1 MLAAVLAGYASLAS
15 YRPVGTRD
23 AGASPT
29 ELASPSAPRFSPGG
43 PDAEDYGARD
53 GYPIDDRSTCCSTP
67 FLIGSSSHLDQVF
80 EGRLVRRA
88 TTPSTLARA
97 ASEPAVRYEYRGQMF
112 TLEDY
117 LTRHPS
123 TGLLVARG
131 DTILIERYQYARHD
145 RHRFTSASM
154 AKTVTAMLVAVAE
167 GRIRSVD
174 DPAAAYVSAL
184 AGTEYGHT
192 SLRHL
197 RQMSSGVRFV
207 EEYSGRDDVSLL
219 AAYTFRQQVGAGGL
233 DAVMAFNVREA
244 PSGMKF
250 AYAFVETRCSASSGR
265 RWSGGQSPTTCTRR
279 SGSRWGQKPTPRGSS
294 TVRARR

>member
-1 MLAAVLAGYASLAS
+1 MKGIAQLIEKLPIRFLWLLCPIRAWLAAPCVLAAVLAGYASLALH
-15 YRPVGTRD
+15 RPVGTSA

-88 TTPSTLARA
+88 TTPSPLARA
-97 ASEPAVRYEYRGQMF
+97 ASEPAVRYEYRGQMC

-117 LTRHPS
+117 LTRHPA

-131 DTILIERYQYARHD
+131 DTILIERYQYPRHD

-154 AKTVTAMLVAVAE
+154 AKTVTAMLVGIVVAE

-184 AGTEYGHT
+184 AGTEYGRT

-219 AAYTFRQQVGAGGL
+219 AAYTFRQ
-233 DAVMAFNVREA
+233 
-244 PSGMKF
+244 
-250 AYAFVETRCSASSGR
+250 
-265 RWSGGQSPTTCTRR
+265 
-279 SGSRWGQKPTPRGSS
+279 
-294 TVRARR
+294 